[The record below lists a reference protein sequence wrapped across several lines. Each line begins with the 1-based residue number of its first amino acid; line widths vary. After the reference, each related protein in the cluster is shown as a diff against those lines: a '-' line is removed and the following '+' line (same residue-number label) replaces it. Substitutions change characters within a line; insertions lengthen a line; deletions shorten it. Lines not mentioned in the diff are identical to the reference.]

1 MKEENLPEGTGKKRS
16 DDLGGAFFLK
26 KRAISQKPRSSEETQ
41 EETGSPHDGSALG
54 VQRKVEKRVRFSCG
68 ERATRHSDR
77 VWLCTQRPPETS
89 LSASPPTQMAA
100 ERPRQKSMARVI

>member
-16 DDLGGAFFLK
+16 DDLGGAFFFK
-26 KRAISQKPRSSEETQ
+26 KKSHFTEATLVRGNPGGNRL
-41 EETGSPHDGSALG
+41 PHDGSALG